1 MSKRSNIENQRFGHL
16 VALCPTRSNKRGQM
30 YWLCKCDCGNEK
42 EILSTHL
49 LSGKIK
55 SCGCA
60 KNTVDGLSIK
70 YPRLYSIYYGMIKR
84 CYDINNE
91 AYKNYGGRGIRVC
104 NEWVREP
111 NNFIKWALQFG
122 DMELNKDKLTLDRI
136 DTNDDYK
143 PSNCRWV
150 NMESQ
155 ANNRRNNITIL
166 FYGNEITISN
176 LSKLTKISYS
186 KLLNAYH
193 NGSIYKVL
201 KEYCE
206 VVENVD

>member
-111 NNFIKWALQFG
+111 NNFIKWAF
-122 DMELNKDKLTLDRI
+122 
-136 DTNDDYK
+136 
-143 PSNCRWV
+143 
-150 NMESQ
+150 
-155 ANNRRNNITIL
+155 
-166 FYGNEITISN
+166 
-176 LSKLTKISYS
+176 KIVSVDIGIE
-186 KLLNAYH
+186 A
-193 NGSIYKVL
+193 L
-201 KEYCE
+201 KHY
-206 VVENVD
+206 VFKVENRDESTSLINFEENRFYPVQMANVGCE